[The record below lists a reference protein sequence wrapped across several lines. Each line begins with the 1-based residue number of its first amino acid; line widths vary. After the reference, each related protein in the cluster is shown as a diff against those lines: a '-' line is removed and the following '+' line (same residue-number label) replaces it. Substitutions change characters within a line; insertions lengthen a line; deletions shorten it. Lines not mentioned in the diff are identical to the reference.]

1 MSAPTDSGTVLDR
14 ILHARRLEVGHR
26 KRVLPEAALRYGV
39 NAATPLRDFS
49 AALTRDSLNV
59 IAELKPA
66 SPAKGILRDP
76 FNPVEL
82 ARSFEAAG
90 AVVLSVL
97 TESEF
102 FRGSLKNLRDA
113 RNAVKLPVLRKDFI
127 FDPWQVWE
135 TRANDADSFLLI
147 VAALT
152 DNQLAALLAL
162 GRELKMEPLVEV
174 HTPAE
179 LDRALHAGAKTIGV
193 NNRNLKTLEV
203 RIETSFELI
212 EKIPDDCIAI
222 SESGIASH
230 AEIEKLRAAGFDAFL
245 IGTSLMLAPTPPP
258 PFLLYWENKW
268 QRSSKSAASLA
279 RRTHA
284 SPKNSEPGPSASIST
299 KNRLAPFLPPTPGT
313 FGANWL
319 RPPKPSASSSTGCR
333 KSSCILSTHS
343 NWTPSSFTGTKRRS
357 SSTISR
363 TISPSSKLFASALV
377 FPRPRSGNSAAR

>member
-66 SPAKGILRDP
+66 SPSKGILRDP

-147 VAALT
+147 VAALG
-152 DNQLAALLAL
+152 DELLRDLITL
-162 GRELKMEPLVEV
+162 GRELRMEPLVEV
-174 HTPAE
+174 HTAAE
-179 LDRALHAGAKTIGV
+179 LDRAVAAGARIIGV
-193 NNRNLKTLEV
+193 NNRDLKTLDLRV
-203 RIETSFELI
+203 ETSFELI
-212 EKIPDDCIAI
+212 ERVPDACIAV
-222 SESGIASH
+222 SESG
-230 AEIEKLRAAGFDAFL
+230 LRTHDDLARLRDAGFDAFL
-245 IGTSLMLAPTPPP
+245 IGESLML
-258 PFLLYWENKW
+258 
-268 QRSSKSAASLA
+268 
-279 RRTHA
+279 
-284 SPKNSEPGPSASIST
+284 SPDPAVA
-299 KNRLAPFLPPTPGT
+299 LGT
-313 FGANWL
+313 FLG
-319 RPPKPSASSSTGCR
+319 S
-333 KSSCILSTHS
+333 
-343 NWTPSSFTGTKRRS
+343 
-357 SSTISR
+357 
-363 TISPSSKLFASALV
+363 SALPV
-377 FPRPRSGNSAAR
+377 